1 MDSPWIDRVS
11 EPPGYAA
18 VNQRLSSIEHSL
30 SEIRGFL
37 ERMVRVEERIV
48 VGTQN
53 MARLEAHLV
62 ATDTRI
68 ETYKAATDANLAR
81 VETAGARNSR
91 FVGGLERLVWI
102 TVAIV
107 GAWLGQ
113 RM

>member
-18 VNQRLSSIEHSL
+18 VNQRLSAIEHNL

-37 ERMVRVEERIV
+37 ERMVRVEERILA
-48 VGTQN
+48 GTQN
-53 MARLEAHLV
+53 MARLEAHL
-62 ATDTRI
+62 
-68 ETYKAATDANLAR
+68 AALDVRLVK
-81 VETAGARNSR
+81 VEVSASHSGR